1 MKLTKEKLAKLIKEE
16 LENEGYKPKGKA
28 YKKYDDDEDYMEES
42 HCNSDDKAHKK
53 DDKNKYMEEAELINE
68 EEPGA
73 VDIDAIM
80 ASFAENRGP
89 GRWVIELT
97 GAPADMRFWQKNV
110 RKGAEGVVP
119 QWGPKNTAKM
129 FYNDDEGKMKALSS
143 WFKLRDH
150 TDAHNLAFDA
160 EKLQNESTKIT
171 ISQLSKLIAEQVA
184 NPMGDNPL
192 DPEELLTTIA
202 NLEELLTTI
211 AKKAGESG
219 DAKDKLDQIGMMIN
233 LYFGS

>member
-1 MKLTKEKLAKLIKEE
+1 MCKNKGSFDKMKLTKEKLAKLIKEE

-28 YKKYDDDEDYMEES
+28 YKKYDDEDYMEES
-42 HCNSDDKAHKK
+42 SCNSDDKAHKR
-53 DDKNKYMEEAELINE
+53 DDEKKYMEEAELINE

-89 GRWVIELT
+89 GSWVIELT

-150 TDAHNLAFDA
+150 TDAHNLVFDA

-171 ISQLSKLIAEQVA
+171 ISQLSKLIAEQVT

-202 NLEELLTTI
+202 EKVEEP
-211 AKKAGESG
+211 G
-219 DAKDKLDQIGMMIN
+219 DAQGKLDQIGMMIN

>member
-1 MKLTKEKLAKLIKEE
+1 
-16 LENEGYKPKGKA
+16 
-28 YKKYDDDEDYMEES
+28 
-42 HCNSDDKAHKK
+42 
-53 DDKNKYMEEAELINE
+53 
-68 EEPGA
+68 
-73 VDIDAIM
+73 
-80 ASFAENRGP
+80 
-89 GRWVIELT
+89 
-97 GAPADMRFWQKNV
+97 MRFWQKNV

-143 WFKLRDH
+143 WFNLRDH
-150 TDAHNLAFDA
+150 TDAHNLVFDA

-171 ISQLSKLIAEQVA
+171 ISQLSKLIAEQVT

-202 NLEELLTTI
+202 EKVEEP
-211 AKKAGESG
+211 G
-219 DAKDKLDQIGMMIN
+219 DAQGKLDQIGMMIN